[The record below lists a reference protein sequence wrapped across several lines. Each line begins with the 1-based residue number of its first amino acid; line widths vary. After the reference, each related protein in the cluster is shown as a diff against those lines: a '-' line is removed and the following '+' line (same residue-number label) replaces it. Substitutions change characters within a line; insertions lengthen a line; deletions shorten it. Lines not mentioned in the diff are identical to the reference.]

1 MKKKKSNRKYW
12 IIGIII
18 VVILIALAA
27 ISGGKGNKGA
37 EVETEKAE
45 LRKLVETVSAN
56 GKIQPE
62 IDVKITS
69 EISGKVTKIFVKEG
83 DEVKMGDKLLTINP
97 DILESTLSRTNANLN
112 NSKAGLAAAKA
123 ARAQAEA
130 TFANAEKDYARQKQL
145 FQDQVLSSAE
155 WDAAVAAFEISKSQL
170 ESAKQNVKS
179 AEYTVRGAEATRK
192 EAADNLGRTS
202 IFAPSDGIIT
212 ALQVEEGETVLGT
225 IQMAGTELMRVSQ
238 LDIMEVA
245 VDVNES
251 DIVKVEMNDTSIVEV
266 DAYRDRK
273 FKGIVTEIANTA
285 SNATGII
292 STDQVTNF
300 SVKIRILRDSYKD
313 LLEGNNSITPFRTGM
328 SATVEINTN
337 VGEKMLT
344 IPIEAVTTREDT
356 ARINLKGKERFE
368 ASMEQKKK
376 NRNKDEDMEPIE
388 CVFVFQGGEAILKAV
403 ETGIQDDKHIHV
415 KSGLKEG
422 DEIIIGPY
430 SVVSKKLN
438 NGDEVGKK
446 EDEDE
451 ESGISISFSNN

>member
-1 MKKKKSNRKYW
+1 MNKKKSNRKFW
-12 IIGIII
+12 IIGI
-18 VVILIALAA
+18 VLFSCLLAA
-27 ISGGKGNKGA
+27 AFIFGGKGNKGEKV
-37 EVETEKAE
+37 EVEKAE

-130 TFANAEKDYARQKQL
+130 SFSNAEKDYARQKQL
-145 FQDQVLSSAE
+145 FEDQVLSKAE
-155 WDAAVAAFEISKSQL
+155 WDAAITAFEISKSQL
-170 ESAKQNVKS
+170 ETAKQNVKS

-192 EAADNLGRTS
+192 EASDNLGRTS

-273 FKGIVTEIANTA
+273 FKGVVTEIANTA
-285 SNATGII
+285 SNATGMM

-300 SVKIRILRDSYKD
+300 SVKIRILRNSYED

-328 SATVEINTN
+328 SATVEIRTN
-337 VGEKMLT
+337 IGEKMLT

-356 ARINLKGKERFE
+356 ARINIKGEEGFK
-368 ASMEQKKK
+368 ASLEQKKK
-376 NRNKDEDMEPIE
+376 NKKKDKDMEPIE

-415 KSGLKEG
+415 KSGIREG

-430 SVVSKKLN
+430 SVVAKKLN
-438 NGDEVGKK
+438 NGDNVELK
-446 EDEDE
+446 EEDDESDDE
-451 ESGISISFSNN
+451 S